1 VAHARSWLRPVGA
14 VRPSLVSSIGAYG
27 TVTPVSERIVI
38 AGGGHA
44 GAAAAEAVRR
54 EGFAGPVV
62 LVGAEPHLPYQR
74 PPLSKKF
81 LAGEQTLE
89 GGLVKAPSFYSQ
101 HSIEVRTGTRVDAID
116 VAGRQVRLSDGA
128 TLEYGKLLLCLGS
141 EPRRLDVPG
150 ESLRGVFYLRT
161 AEEVAAIREQCREG
175 ARLVIVGGGY
185 IGLEVAATC
194 RKRGLEV
201 TVLEMADRV
210 MNRVVAPQVS
220 SFYETE
226 HAAHGVRIHCNTGVS
241 AIEGDG
247 SVSAVVSADGR
258 RFPADVVIIGVGV
271 QPVTQ
276 LAAAA
281 GIACDNGIVVD
292 EHCRT
297 SAANVFAAGDCTF
310 HPSPRYGRRVR
321 LESVDNAFEQA
332 RSAAANA
339 VGRDVVHDKV
349 PWFWSDQFDLKLLIV
364 GLAHGFDRAVVRG
377 DPAARTFSVSYLRQG
392 ELIALDAVNHPKDYM
407 AARKLISERARL
419 DPARLCDPTLALKD
433 CV

>member
-1 VAHARSWLRPVGA
+1 M
-14 VRPSLVSSIGAYG
+14 
-27 TVTPVSERIVI
+27 TERVII

-54 EGFAGPVV
+54 EGFTGPVV

-89 GGLVKAPSFYSQ
+89 GGLVKAPSFYTQ
-101 HSIEVRTGTRVDAID
+101 QSIDVRTGTRVDAID
-116 VAGRQVRLSDGA
+116 VEASCVRLSDGE
-128 TLEYGKLLLCLGS
+128 TLEYSKLLLCLGS
-141 EPRRLDVPG
+141 EPRRLNVPG
-150 ESLRGVFYLRT
+150 KSLRDVFYLRT
-161 AEEVAAIREQCREG
+161 ADEVSAIRERCREG
-175 ARLVIVGGGY
+175 ERLVIVGGGY

-194 RKRGLEV
+194 RKRGLDV

-210 MNRVVAPQVS
+210 MNRVVAPQIS
-220 SFYETE
+220 SFYESE
-226 HAAHGVRIHCNTGVS
+226 HAARGVKIHCNTGVS
-241 AIEGDG
+241 AIEGDD

-271 QPVTQ
+271 QPVMQ
-276 LAAAA
+276 IAAAA
-281 GIACDNGIVVD
+281 GIACENGIVVD

-339 VGRDVVHDKV
+339 VGREVVHDKV

-364 GLAHGFDRAVVRG
+364 GLAQGFDSAIVRG
-377 DPAARTFSVSYLRQG
+377 DPATRAFSVSYFRNG
-392 ELIALDAVNHPKDYM
+392 ELIALDAVNNPRDYM
-407 AARKLISERARL
+407 AARKLISERACL
-419 DPARLCDPTLALKD
+419 DPARVGDPAIALKD